1 MYIDV
6 YILIYIHIFII
17 DRMHNRV
24 EKYTNGEKANTKLS
38 VQTLTSTNLSMSK
51 EELLS
56 YSVSTPCPR
65 LTIS

>member
-1 MYIDV
+1 
-6 YILIYIHIFII
+6 
-17 DRMHNRV
+17 MHNRV

-56 YSVSTPCPR
+56 CSVSTPCPR